1 MSTSNSIEKCAELL
15 KDNNALS
22 KLKNPD
28 EFKEQL
34 KIIKE
39 RTPYILADFK
49 NVFVLFNKDPQ
60 YPDYQRMFANI
71 KSNVTSI
78 NSQLFSV
85 LNDVQFNIDELN
97 KKLFCLNGL
106 ITQEK
111 QKNRLLKRRSGLIE
125 EKNSAAS
132 ELIYD
137 YKNIYEEG
145 YLRNWALVISIIIV
159 GILIKNLYGNINGEM
174 NSNVSNIGNNL
185 KNMGNEL
192 YKKVGNINNK

>member
-1 MSTSNSIEKCAELL
+1 MSSTDSIGKCAELL
-15 KDNNALS
+15 KDDTLS
-22 KLKNPD
+22 KLNNPD
-28 EFKEQL
+28 EFKERL
-34 KIIKE
+34 KTIKE
-39 RTPYILADFK
+39 KAPYILADFK
-49 NVFVLFNKDPQ
+49 NVFVLYNKDPN
-60 YPDYQRMFANI
+60 YPDYQQMFANI
-71 KSNVTSI
+71 QSNVTNI

-111 QKNRLLKRRSGLIE
+111 MKNKVLKRRSGIIE
-125 EKNSAAS
+125 EKNNASS

-145 YLRNWALVISIIIV
+145 YLRNWALIISIIIV
-159 GILIKNLYGNINGEM
+159 GFLIKNLYGNKDGDM
-174 NSNVSNIGNNL
+174 NLNVSDIGNNV

-192 YKKVGNINNK
+192 YNKIGNIKK